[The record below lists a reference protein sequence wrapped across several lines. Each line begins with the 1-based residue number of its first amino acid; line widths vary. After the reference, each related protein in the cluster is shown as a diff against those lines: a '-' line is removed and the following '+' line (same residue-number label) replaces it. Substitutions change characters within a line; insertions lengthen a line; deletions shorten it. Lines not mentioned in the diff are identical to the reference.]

1 MHKFEDIQKDI
12 LSKQLNLDKL
22 LSLPKDQSDIVLK
35 LFNDLMDSFT
45 KGDFQIPGGIKMDV
59 VRMVILYNTLSDE
72 GWIITRREKNL
83 NKLTE

>member
-1 MHKFEDIQKDI
+1 MIKFENIQREI
-12 LSKQLNLDKL
+12 LGKQLNLDKL
-22 LSLPKDQSDIVLK
+22 LSLPKDQADIVLK

-45 KGDFQIPGGIKMDV
+45 KGDFQIPGGIKMDI

-83 NKLTE
+83 NAIID